1 MGLLD
6 FCLKQ
11 SEQIFD
17 FASMSQQ
24 ELNRQFSPQRWERLS
39 YSMRCDC
46 IRELENRF
54 AREQGRPAKH
64 VAFMPME
71 PGKYGSWSERQDC
84 LLVNDTLV
92 SDNSF
97 LAHGRLIPQEDAPIQ
112 IYDTIA
118 HESYHAYQSYALE
131 HPEIHQDKQQL
142 NEWRLN
148 ASEYE
153 RNGVYESNY
162 YAYDTDR
169 NRYRIQ
175 ALERDAFEYGHRKT
189 QMTFDAIQAE
199 EGEIP
204 GYSDYLD
211 SCEMDS
217 YDRALAE
224 AQERDPQTLPHMDQE
239 MRDRV
244 YAWQQG
250 KTCGQIGEDQR
261 YYQPGEEERMPGYEA
276 SVVGKTET
284 AEVNHWESKEMST
297 SYEELK
303 SMENPY
309 GDDYE
314 QIVHVRGYNGD
325 TKVKP
330 SKLTQYQQGVQ
341 SLKEAFPHYQSD
353 PQERQ
358 IYQQEIR
365 RMQEELSYYPELDPR
380 MTEPMQKY
388 EGGPYEQLARDELG
402 YYPYYEPNCETV
414 FQKENMAEG
423 EDMGSLYAKED
434 GENLAGEEELGEAEG
449 KDMESLYAEEDER
462 NLAGEEK
469 LGEAEG
475 EDMESLYAEKNEG
488 ETLGARYSEGESLD
502 SGYSS
507 DIKVESVD
515 AGLSQDS
522 SLSQ

>member
-6 FCLKQ
+6 FFLKQ
-11 SEQIFD
+11 PEQIFD
-17 FASMSQQ
+17 PGSMSQQ

-64 VAFMPME
+64 VMFLPME

-92 SDNSF
+92 SDNAF

-112 IYDTIA
+112 LYDTIA

-131 HPEIHQDKQQL
+131 HPEIHPDEQQL

-148 ASEYE
+148 ASENE
-153 RNGVYESNY
+153 CNGVYESNY
-162 YAYDTDR
+162 YAFDTDR

-175 ALERDAFEYGHRKT
+175 ALERDAFEYGNRKT
-189 QMTFDAIQAE
+189 QMAFDAIQAE
-199 EGEIP
+199 EGEIR

-217 YDRALAE
+217 YDRALYE
-224 AQERDPQTLPHMDQE
+224 AQERDPQTLSHMDQE

-244 YAWQQG
+244 HAWQQG
-250 KTCGQIGEDQR
+250 KSCGQIGADQR
-261 YYQPGEEERMPGYEA
+261 YYQSGAEEQMQGHEA
-276 SVVGKTET
+276 TVEGKSET
-284 AEVNHWESKEMST
+284 AEVYNWETKEMYT
-297 SYEELK
+297 SYEELRT
-303 SMENPY
+303 MENPY
-309 GDDYE
+309 DDDYE
-314 QIVHVRGYNGD
+314 QIVHVRGYNSE

-358 IYQQEIR
+358 AYQQEIR

-380 MTEPMQKY
+380 MTEPMKKY

-402 YYPYYEPNCETV
+402 FYPYYEPNREGV
-414 FQKENMAEG
+414 FQKETVAER
-423 EDMGSLYAKED
+423 EDMEGLYSK
-434 GENLAGEEELGEAEG
+434 
-449 KDMESLYAEEDER
+449 
-462 NLAGEEK
+462 EEK
-469 LGEAEG
+469 DLTWKEEPGEAEG
-475 EDMESLYAEKNEG
+475 EDMESLYAEEEKDLAREEEPGEAEG
-488 ETLGARYSEGESLD
+488 EDMGSLYAEEDQGETFDAGYSESESMD

-507 DIKVESVD
+507 DLDGESVD
-515 AGLSQDS
+515 TGF
-522 SLSQ
+522 SLDNSLNQ